1 MVGIKLDPPE
11 IQVDP
16 LQVPPAGSAVSV
28 SLGLPLQREILAD
41 GDKIEIGVLLA
52 TANVSLIELTPH
64 AFETFAAT

>member
-52 TANVSLIELTPH
+52 TANV
-64 AFETFAAT
+64 